1 MNQLIASKHIV
12 VRCPNWVGDLIMAMP
27 LFECLKNN
35 LPEVRITAL
44 TRAYNAKVIEDS
56 PWIDSII
63 PCDDKSLPGLLTT
76 AKAVRASGAD
86 TALLLPNSVRSYLP
100 VRAAGIRRIYGYRRG
115 GRKYLVKG
123 PLPARDAQGFLP
135 MPMVDYYLD
144 LAKWLGLELPANPE
158 PVLHV
163 SAALANDADRLLER
177 YGISE
182 QDLVIGLN
190 PGAKFG
196 SSKCWPPE
204 YFARLA
210 ELLEQRWNCRI
221 ILFVGPGETRIA
233 DEIARMSKASLINT
247 DADRIDLGL
256 LKPMIRRCD
265 LLVTN
270 DTGPR
275 HYATAFKR
283 PVVVLMGPTDP
294 RYTSRNLEQSIILRK
309 ELSCAPCHKKTC
321 PEHHECMRG
330 ISPEQ
335 VMEAATLLLSGIARG
350 GEIT

>member
-1 MNQLIASKHIV
+1 MKQVFASKHII

-35 LPEVRITAL
+35 LPEVHITAL

-56 PWIDSII
+56 LWIDSIL
-63 PCDDKSLPGLLTT
+63 PCEDKTLAGLLAT
-76 AKAVRASGAD
+76 AQAIKGSGAD

-100 VRAAGIRRIYGYRRG
+100 VRAGGIRRIYGYRRG

-123 PLPARDAQGFLP
+123 PLPVRDAHGFLP

-144 LAKWLGLELPANPE
+144 LAKWLGLELPKNPE

-163 SAALANDADRLLER
+163 SAALAKDAEHLLDR
-177 YGISE
+177 YGIGE
-182 QDLVIGLN
+182 QDMVIGLN

-210 ELLEQRWNCRI
+210 ELLEQRWRCRI
-221 ILFVGPGETRIA
+221 LLLVGPGEMQIA
-233 DEIARMSKASLINT
+233 DEIVAKSKASLINT

-283 PVVVLMGPTDP
+283 PVIVLMGPTDP
-294 RYTSRNLEQSIILRK
+294 RYTSRNLERSIILRK
-309 ELSCAPCHKKTC
+309 ELPCAPCHKKTC
-321 PEHHECMRG
+321 PENHECMRG
-330 ISPEQ
+330 ITPEQ
-335 VMEAATLLLSGIARG
+335 VMDAAIQLLSGTASDR
-350 GEIT
+350 ETL